1 MPSSAAPVFIDVQ
14 RQVASIIKDKI
25 LVGYALWEFLSVRL
39 SIAVLSPASGVLTT
53 AALS

>member
-1 MPSSAAPVFIDVQ
+1 MPASAAPVFIDVQ

-39 SIAVLSPASGVLTT
+39 SIAVPSPTYGALTT
-53 AALS
+53 APS